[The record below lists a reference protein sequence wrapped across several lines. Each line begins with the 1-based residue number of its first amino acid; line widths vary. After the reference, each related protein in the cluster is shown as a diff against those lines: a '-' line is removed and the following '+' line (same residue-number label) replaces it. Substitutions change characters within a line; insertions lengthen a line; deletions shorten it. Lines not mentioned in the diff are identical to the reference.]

1 MKRWY
6 AFPSRFIKGFIDD
19 DGYLWAS
26 ALSFYTL
33 LAIVPALAIVF
44 GIAKGFGF
52 EQALETQILE
62 TFYQQEAFAEK
73 LIAFAKSALE
83 NAHGSLIAG
92 IGIIFLFWSSLG
104 LLGSF
109 ESALN
114 KIWDIQGSRSFHD
127 KIVGFL
133 PILIFGPIFIIAA
146 SSLTFVVTTYIVS
159 FSVKQG
165 VYTSLKPAIH
175 FTYYVLLILLSFA
188 LFQYLYTYIPNKRIP
203 WKVNILAS
211 LITAVSIQITQWAY
225 IHLQIYLTSY
235 NAIYGSFAAIPLF
248 LLWLQVSWL
257 IILAG
262 AEIAKQ
268 QSILVKHAIMPISE
282 RGLFLLSL
290 MILCKA
296 YGERKP
302 PVTIE
307 SLSEV
312 LSIDHSLSKH
322 ILNRFR
328 ENGLIFEVTGK
339 NTKGFIPALSPDK
352 IMINDVFAT
361 VDDAKDPLFHVSDS
375 AERNQV
381 LQVLHDWDTEQKKLQ
396 ANMSIEQVYNVT
408 TKLET
413 L

>member
-1 MKRWY
+1 MKRLY

-52 EQALETQILE
+52 ERALETQILE
-62 TFYQQEAFAEK
+62 TFYQQAAFADK

-92 IGIIFLFWSSLG
+92 LGIIFLFWSSLG

-114 KIWDIQGSRSFHD
+114 KIWDVPNSRSFHD
-127 KIVGFL
+127 KIVAYL

-146 SSLTFVVTTYIVS
+146 SSLTYLITTKIVE
-159 FSVKQG
+159 FTVEQG
-165 VYTSLKPAIH
+165 VYTSIKPAIH
-175 FTYYVLLILLSFA
+175 FTYYILLILLNWA
-188 LFQYLYTYIPNKRIP
+188 LFQYLYTYIPNKKIP
-203 WKVNILAS
+203 WKTNILAS
-211 LITAVSIQITQWAY
+211 LISATSIQIMQWAY

-235 NAIYGSFAAIPLF
+235 NAIYGSLAAVPLF
-248 LLWLQVSWL
+248 LIWLQISWL

-290 MILCKA
+290 LICCKA
-296 YGERKP
+296 YSEKMP
-302 PVTIE
+302 PYTIE
-307 SLSEV
+307 KLSDT
-312 LSIDHSLSKH
+312 LSIDYALSKL
-322 ILNRFR
+322 ILMRFR
-328 ENGLIFEVTGK
+328 DSGLLLEVMGK
-339 NTKGFIPALSPDK
+339 DTKGFIPAMPPDK
-352 IMINDVFAT
+352 IMIHDVFT
-361 VDDAKDPLFHVSDS
+361 SVDDAKDPLFHVSDS
-375 AERNQV
+375 LERNQIMHI
-381 LQVLHDWDTEQKKLQ
+381 LHNWDAEQKNLQ
-396 ANMSIEQVYNVT
+396 TNMSIEQIYN
-408 TKLET
+408 KQLDKKS
-413 L
+413 